1 MSETTPKNLPVPA
14 VFPQTAITMGDVQVI
29 SSTDEL
35 FNHVDDNLPMWAEDG
50 DRLVSL
56 DILFTKP
63 FKQAPAVTLGLSG
76 IDGATDTNLR
86 FWLHAKNVTA
96 KGFTI
101 EFSTW
106 YDTHIARA
114 SVSWQAIG
122 HVKPDILAKASSATK
137 K

>member
-1 MSETTPKNLPVPA
+1 MSETSPKNLPVPA

-35 FNHVDDNLPMWAEDG
+35 FNHVDDNLPMWAQDG

-56 DILFTKP
+56 DILFTRH
-63 FKQAPAVTLGLSG
+63 FKRAPAVTLGLSG
-76 IDGATDTNLR
+76 IDSATDQNLR
-86 FWLHAKNVTA
+86 FWLHAQNVTT

-114 SVSWQAIG
+114 AVSWQAIG
-122 HVKPDILAKASSATK
+122 PSKPDILATASAAINR
-137 K
+137 

>member
-56 DILFTKP
+56 DIWSCH
-63 FKQAPAVTLGLSG
+63 GL
-76 IDGATDTNLR
+76 
-86 FWLHAKNVTA
+86 VP
-96 KGFTI
+96 
-101 EFSTW
+101 
-106 YDTHIARA
+106 
-114 SVSWQAIG
+114 VSFEQC
-122 HVKPDILAKASSATK
+122 LL
-137 K
+137 